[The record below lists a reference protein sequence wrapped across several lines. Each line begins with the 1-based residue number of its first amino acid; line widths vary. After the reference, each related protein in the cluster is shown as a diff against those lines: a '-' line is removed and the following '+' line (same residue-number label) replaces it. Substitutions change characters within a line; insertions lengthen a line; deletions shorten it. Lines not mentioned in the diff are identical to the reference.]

1 MVFRWILAILIIAH
15 SLIHILGGFSELK
28 IAQFNN
34 LSGRTLFPVAGFAR
48 KILGAAWL
56 VAMILLL
63 MSAGEL
69 LFSGPGFLPLALAGT
84 ALSQMLIIVWW
95 PDAKWG
101 TVANVLIIIGLLLY
115 K

>member
-1 MVFRWILAILIIAH
+1 MIFKWTLAILIIAH

-34 LSGRTLFPVAGFAR
+34 LSGRTLFPVGGLAR
-48 KILGAAWL
+48 KMLGGAWL
-56 VAMILLL
+56 LAMVLLL
-63 MSAGEL
+63 ASAIAL
-69 LFSGPGFLPLALAGT
+69 LFGRPGFLPLAIAG
-84 ALSQMLIIVWW
+84 AVVSQTLIIIWW

-115 K
+115 